1 MDEFGFP
8 MLLMSNASKRLFPNN
23 HASRFTV
30 QLPCR
35 KQFDEKWVVGV
46 TDFYFPL
53 GFELDDVKKTPSSEP
68 TVKQANKRKPCDA
81 LESVT
86 PEKKVALSY
95 PDDQTVTSLLN
106 DQTVTSLLNNVETT
120 QSSEQ

>member
-53 GFELDDVKKTPSSEP
+53 GFELDDVKKTPSSE
-68 TVKQANKRKPCDA
+68 KQANKRKPRDA

-95 PDDQTVTSLLN
+95 PDDKTVTSLLN
-106 DQTVTSLLNNVETT
+106 DKTVLLNDVE
-120 QSSEQ
+120 

>member
-68 TVKQANKRKPCDA
+68 TVKQSNKRKPRDA

-95 PDDQTVTSLLN
+95 PDYYTDKSVTHKKTFLLLFN
-106 DQTVTSLLNNVETT
+106 LEH
-120 QSSEQ
+120 

>member
-53 GFELDDVKKTPSSEP
+53 GFELDDDDSKKSSSEPAVKKTSS
-68 TVKQANKRKPCDA
+68 NKRKPRD
-81 LESVT
+81 VT
-86 PEKKVALSY
+86 TEQVSLPY
-95 PDDQTVTSLLN
+95 PDGNIDTLSLP
-106 DQTVTSLLNNVETT
+106 TLLDDTLDHMNLTT
-120 QSSEQ
+120 E